1 MARQAKLNRKTVS
14 TTARQAET
22 AASPLARQPE
32 TEMRRLAALEIVKGP
47 TMNAKVKNTMDEIAA
62 RSAEFAQKGYDQML
76 GSTREQLE
84 KASVSAFKT
93 YEEMSKF
100 QKDNYEAYMAAST
113 ILAQGVENI
122 GKAWVAFTQQNMENA
137 AQTAKALLGAKTLR
151 EAVDV
156 QSDWAKANFDKFVAE
171 STKLSELSV
180 KVANEAYAPI
190 NARLNVAVEKMLKP
204 VAA

>member
-1 MARQAKLNRKTVS
+1 MARQAKLNRKS
-14 TTARQAET
+14 APITTRQTET
-22 AASPLARQPE
+22 AAVPLTRHPE
-32 TEMRRLAALEIVKGP
+32 TEMRRTATIEIMKGP
-47 TMNAKVKNTMDEIAA
+47 TMNAKMKNTMDEIAT

-84 KASVSAFKT
+84 KASVNAFKT

-113 ILAQGVENI
+113 IFAQGVEHI
-122 GKAWVAFTQQNMENA
+122 SKAWVAFTQQNMENA

-156 QSDWAKANFDKFVAE
+156 QSDWAKTSFDKFVAE
-171 STKLSELSV
+171 GTKLSELSV

-190 NARLNVAVEKMLKP
+190 NARFNVAVEKMLKP

>member
-1 MARQAKLNRKTVS
+1 MARQAKPNRKPAPS
-14 TTARQAET
+14 MGRPSE
-22 AASPLARQPE
+22 AAAPPLEQRPQP
-32 TEMRRLAALEIVKGP
+32 EMRRIATIEIMKGP
-47 TMNAKVKNTMDEIAA
+47 TMNAKVKSTMDEIAA

-84 KASVSAFKT
+84 KASVNAFKT
-93 YEEMSKF
+93 YEEMSQF

-113 ILAQGVENI
+113 ILAQGVENLS
-122 GKAWVAFTQQNMENA
+122 KAWVAFTQHNMETA

-156 QSDWAKANFDKFVAE
+156 QSDWAKTSFDKLVAE
-171 STKLSELSV
+171 GTKLSELSV

-190 NARLNVAVEKMLKP
+190 NARFNVAVEKMLKP